1 MNKVLFVSFSTRYLS
16 YGMRCTTLQAVVIG
30 EPITVS
36 AVYDPWNKDSLF
48 NGDTFL
54 MIQKEMKY
62 HLLIAQIIPTPV
74 ITMAPTVHF
83 ATVSDQTSIVMLTLD
98 VPQPSSY

>member
-1 MNKVLFVSFSTRYLS
+1 MYGSICFRFPPDIPFPMACDVLITGSGYWNPLRS
-16 YGMRCTTLQAVVIG
+16 LQSMILG
-30 EPITVS
+30 IKTP
-36 AVYDPWNKDSLF
+36 LF

-74 ITMAPTVHF
+74 ITMAQLFISQQLVIKQ
-83 ATVSDQTSIVMLTLD
+83 V
-98 VPQPSSY
+98 

>member
-1 MNKVLFVSFSTRYLS
+1 MYS
-16 YGMRCTTLQAVVIG
+16 LQAVVIG
-30 EPITVS
+30 NPLRSLQSMILGIKT
-36 AVYDPWNKDSLF
+36 PLF

-74 ITMAPTVHF
+74 ITMAQLFISQQLVIKQ
-83 ATVSDQTSIVMLTLD
+83 V
-98 VPQPSSY
+98 